1 MVGCSPLHLPSFQN
15 QILLLDE
22 ATSALDVESEHI
34 VQEAI
39 DDMIK
44 GQRSLNGDP
53 GTFVGDCYQL
63 NYPLHRTDIS
73 PDLFDF

>member
-1 MVGCSPLHLPSFQN
+1 MVGCSPLHLPCFQN

-22 ATSALDVESEHI
+22 ATSALDAESEHI

-53 GTFVGDCYQL
+53 GTFVRDCSQL
-63 NYPLHRTDIS
+63 NCAIHSTDIS
-73 PDLFDF
+73 PNLSDF

>member
-1 MVGCSPLHLPSFQN
+1 MVGCSPLNLPSFQN

-22 ATSALDVESEHI
+22 ATSALDAESEHI

-44 GQRSLNGDP
+44 GQRSLNDNP
-53 GTFVGDCYQL
+53 CTFVGGCYQL
-63 NYPLHRTDIS
+63 NGPIHRTNIS
-73 PDLFDF
+73 PDFSDF